1 VYVQKTNAPTRKPVT
16 VPSLRAMKAEGRR
29 IVMLTAYDA
38 TFATQLE
45 LAGIDIA
52 LVGDSLGMVIQGHS
66 STLPV
71 TLDHMVYH
79 TSIVARGLSSTLLV
93 ADMPFMADRD
103 VAHALEAGAQL
114 VSEGGAA
121 MVKIEGAS
129 PHILEAI
136 EALVE
141 RAIPVCAHLGLT
153 PQSVHKFGG
162 FRIQGREQEAADR
175 MVAQAEAVEAA
186 GATLLVLEGIPTA
199 LGERITRAVS
209 IPTIGIGAGPHCDGQ
224 VLVIQDMLGITPG
237 KRPKFSKDF
246 LAGRDSVAAA
256 IAAYAEDVR
265 SGAFPAPEHCFE

>member
-1 VYVQKTNAPTRKPVT
+1 VYVQNPEAPERKPVT
-16 VPSLRAMKAEGRR
+16 VPALHAMKAQGRR

-38 TFATQLE
+38 SFAWQLE
-45 LAGIDIA
+45 TAGVDVA
-52 LVGDSLGMVIQGHS
+52 LVGDSLGMVVQGHR

-79 TSIVARGLSSTLLV
+79 TAAVARGLSATLLI

-103 VAHALEAGAQL
+103 LPHALQAGARL
-114 VSEGGAA
+114 VGEAGAA
-121 MVKIEGAS
+121 MVKIEGAA

-136 EALVE
+136 AGLTA

-162 FRIQGREQEAADR
+162 FRIQGREEGAADR
-175 MVAQAEAVEAA
+175 VLDEALAVQAA
-186 GATLLVLEGIPTA
+186 GADLLVLEGVPLRLGQRVTAALAIP
-199 LGERITRAVS
+199 V
-209 IPTIGIGAGPHCDGQ
+209 IGIGAGPHCDGQ
-224 VLVIQDMLGITPG
+224 VLVIHDMLGITPG

-256 IAAYAEDVR
+256 IAAYADDVR
-265 SGAFPAPEHCFE
+265 SGAFPAAEHCFN